1 MDAGRYN
8 VQGCENDEYRG
19 VKRGHMNGVMEY
31 LASRED
37 RIELLREE
45 GKRRHDKIDG

>member
-8 VQGCENDEYRG
+8 VKGCKSDECRG
-19 VKRGHMNGVMEY
+19 VKRGRMNGVMEY
-31 LASRED
+31 MASRED

-45 GKRRHDKIDG
+45 GWGGGSAR

>member
-1 MDAGRYN
+1 MDAGGYN
-8 VQGCENDEYRG
+8 VKGCESDEYRG

-31 LASRED
+31 LVSWED

-45 GKRRHDKIDG
+45 GEEEAR